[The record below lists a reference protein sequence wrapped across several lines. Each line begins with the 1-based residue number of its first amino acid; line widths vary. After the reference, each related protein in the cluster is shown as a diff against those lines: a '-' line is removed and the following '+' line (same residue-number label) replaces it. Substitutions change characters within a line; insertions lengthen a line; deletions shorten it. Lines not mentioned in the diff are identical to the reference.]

1 MISATRIASATIKP
15 KANGI
20 LGTLR
25 LREALDELASI
36 FAGDWIQRT
45 IAPVYCCKE
54 SCVRRETDN

>member
-15 KANGI
+15 KANAI

-36 FAGDWIQRT
+36 FAGD
-45 IAPVYCCKE
+45 
-54 SCVRRETDN
+54 